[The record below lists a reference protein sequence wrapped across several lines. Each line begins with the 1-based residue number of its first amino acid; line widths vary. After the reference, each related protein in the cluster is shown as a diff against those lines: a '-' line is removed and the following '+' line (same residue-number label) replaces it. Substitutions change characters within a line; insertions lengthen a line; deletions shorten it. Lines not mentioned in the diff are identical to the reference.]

1 MPSYIINDTGK
12 YTDDDVRANPILWQA
27 AVDYALNY
35 KGRFHFL
42 QECKWELESYG
53 NIGLRKIRG
62 ILNCILFN
70 ERELVKELPKPGE
83 RWPVGP
89 GNRDVIVLKG
99 SGKVQLSSLN
109 EVQKERLDD
118 VEKQYG
124 IGVKVKF
131 KHKFIWTT
139 NEKPISKK
147 TGVRPRS
154 VFHTIDPNRAYA
166 TFWPRGQFM
175 YSDPMFEFFPTAAC
189 GIIPQLWTTGD
200 EPPPVRDF
208 CGTCQR
214 RGVSL
219 ESVNDFRFN
228 RLRSTEGDAL

>member
-1 MPSYIINDTGK
+1 MASYTITDQGK

-35 KGRFHFL
+35 KGRFQFL
-42 QECKWELESYG
+42 LDCKWELGQYS

-62 ILNCILFN
+62 IMNCMLSEPDLI
-70 ERELVKELPKPGE
+70 KDLPKPGE

-89 GNRDVIVLKG
+89 GNRDIITLNPYG
-99 SGKVQLSSLN
+99 RTQLSSLK
-109 EVQKERLDD
+109 EVKQELSDLN
-118 VEKQYG
+118 KQYG
-124 IGVKVKF
+124 FGVNVKF
-131 KHKFIWTT
+131 KHRFVWNT
-139 NEKPISKK
+139 NEQPINK
-147 TGVRPRS
+147 TTGLRRKS
-154 VFHTIDPNRAYA
+154 VFHTIDPNKAHA
-166 TFWPRGQFM
+166 TYWPNGM
-175 YSDPMFEFFPTAAC
+175 YMNPEPMFEWFPIPAC
-189 GIIPQLWTTGD
+189 GTLPNLWTTGD